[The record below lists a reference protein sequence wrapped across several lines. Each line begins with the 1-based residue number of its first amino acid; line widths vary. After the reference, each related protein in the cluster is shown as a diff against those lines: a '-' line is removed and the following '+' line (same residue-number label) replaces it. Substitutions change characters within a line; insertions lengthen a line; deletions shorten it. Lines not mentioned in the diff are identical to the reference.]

1 MQNVAQ
7 SYQYPDLGVVIQEFL
22 CLYLFMILIT
32 GCSSGIGL
40 ALALSLSKKY
50 KILAGYRKDSDLA
63 KISKAN
69 IIPIKLDVTNTSDLD
84 NLKSYLNK
92 NLSNEESL
100 QAVINNAGIVMGGP
114 VEFFDLQNVK
124 NVFNVNV
131 WGALEIIQITLPHL
145 RKSNGRIIN
154 ISSISGRTVTPFLS
168 PYNAS
173 KYSLEVFSDA
183 LRMELLNTSIKV
195 VLIEPGSIE
204 TPIWEKSLEASRDQ
218 EKNLPIE
225 AEKYYGKSLKSFKL
239 LADYLSKKSS
249 KVDLVIDKVKLALE
263 ANNPKARYL
272 VGLDAKISSL
282 LHYLPTKFRD
292 RLIWN
297 QIHKFK

>member
-1 MQNVAQ
+1 
-7 SYQYPDLGVVIQEFL
+7 
-22 CLYLFMILIT
+22 MILIT
-32 GCSSGIGL
+32 GSTSGIGL
-40 ALALSLSKKY
+40 ALAQSLSEKY
-50 KILAGYRKDSDLA
+50 KILAGYRKDSDLV
-63 KISKAN
+63 KLNSPN
-69 IIPIKLDVTNTSDLD
+69 IIPIKLDVTSSNDLA
-84 NLKSYLNK
+84 NLKSCLEKHVSSTNP
-92 NLSNEESL
+92 L

-114 VEFFDLQNVK
+114 VEFFDISNVK
-124 NVFNVNV
+124 NVFDVNV
-131 WGALEIIQITLPHL
+131 WGALNVTQITLPYL

-183 LRMELLNTSIKV
+183 LRMELLNTKIKV

-204 TPIWEKSLEASRDQ
+204 TPIWEKSLSTSRDQ
-218 EKNLPIE
+218 EKNLPSE
-225 AEKYYGKSLKSFKL
+225 AQKYYGQSLKSFKL

-249 KVDLVIDKVKLALE
+249 KVELVVDKVKLALDVK
-263 ANNPKARYL
+263 NPKPRYL

-282 LHYLPTKFRD
+282 LNYLPTNFRD